1 MGFGM
6 LWFGREQGVGL
17 AEKRRGR
24 CGVLQWRTRQVKGG
38 DMFDF
43 EV

>member
-17 AEKRRGR
+17 AEKRRGEVWSIAVENQASGR
-24 CGVLQWRTRQVKGG
+24 G